1 MGVCLLHKKSI
12 MALAG
17 ITHLVCQPIGSEA
30 KGNATFSEAVCAVAF
45 LKMYRLAYVSI
56 GRDSLLL
63 PR

>member
-1 MGVCLLHKKSI
+1 

-30 KGNATFSEAVCAVAF
+30 KGNATFSEAVCEVAF
-45 LKMYRLAYVSI
+45 LEMYRLAYVSI
-56 GRDSLLL
+56 RKDSLLL